1 MSVVRI
7 RPERVGEAALIS
19 QLIERAFTSAMHSD
33 GREQFIVTMLRQAG
47 ALTVSLVA
55 EQVGQLVGHIAFS
68 PVAITDGSLHWY
80 GLAPIA
86 VEPRVQRAGIGS
98 ALIEAGLSELRGLGA
113 AGCVVLGEPD
123 FYRRFGFRQIP
134 NLRYPGPP
142 AEYVLALPFAGSVP
156 GGEVSYHGSFTAL
169 A

>member
-1 MSVVRI
+1 MSVVHI

-19 QLIERAFTSAMHSD
+19 RLIERAFASAMHSD
-33 GREQFIVTMLRQAG
+33 GREQIIVTMLRRAD
-47 ALTVSLVA
+47 ALTISLVA
-55 EQVGQLVGHIAFS
+55 EQAGLLLGHIAFS
-68 PVAITDGSLHWY
+68 PVALTDGSLHWY

-86 VEPRVQRAGIGS
+86 VEPRVQRTGIGS
-98 ALIEAGLSELRGLGA
+98 ALIEAGLDELRGLGA

-123 FYRRFGFRQIP
+123 FYRRFGFRQIS

-142 AEYVLALPFAGSVP
+142 PEYFLALPFGGSVP
-156 GGEVSYHGSFTAL
+156 DGEVSYHHSFTAV